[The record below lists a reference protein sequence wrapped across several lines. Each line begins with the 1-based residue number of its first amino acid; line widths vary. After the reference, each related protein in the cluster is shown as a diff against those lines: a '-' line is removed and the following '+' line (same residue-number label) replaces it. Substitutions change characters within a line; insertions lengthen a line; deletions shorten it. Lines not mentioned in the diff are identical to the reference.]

1 MIAPRRARK
10 NITPLLAGT
19 CALTGLFALGVYLLP
34 LPDPPEPKS
43 IEALTSASG
52 GAPTDEAEAKPAT
65 GETPPPPAWVEL
77 ADKFAGIVEPP
88 KPAQELAP
96 ELAQSSAAEPVA
108 TEPALP
114 PIEVQ
119 FRGFIAAPG
128 GSAALLT
135 GNFGQRFAFEGSIIP
150 DTTDPNGPGL
160 IIKRVTRAEVLIER
174 RGKEVTL
181 AFTPSEPMS
190 ELARR
195 YLAQR
200 AAASQAA
207 TPPPNAPQPAAPQP
221 EAIQPPAP
229 DAEDPGADGDGAGGS
244 SR

>member
-34 LPDPPEPKS
+34 LPDPPEPTS
-43 IEALTSASG
+43 IEALTTAGDS
-52 GAPTDEAEAKPAT
+52 PTTGEAAATPAT
-65 GETPPPPAWVEL
+65 GDTPPPPAWVEL

-88 KPAQELAP
+88 KPTADSAP
-96 ELAQSSAAEPVA
+96 ELAQSSPAEPVA
-108 TEPALP
+108 SEPALP

-150 DTTDPNGPGL
+150 DTADPQGPGL
-160 IIKRVTRAEVLIER
+160 IVKRVSKAEVLLER
-174 RGKEVTL
+174 RGKEVSL

-200 AAASQAA
+200 AAAAAPAQAE
-207 TPPPNAPQPAAPQP
+207 PPRDNAAPQP
-221 EAIQPPAP
+221 QPVEPPAP
-229 DAEDPGADGDGAGGS
+229 AAEGPGPGGGGQ
-244 SR
+244 